1 MILDKLS
8 RMECEAELESRVVAD
23 RVRAI
28 KSLREILSQIDFA
41 VEEIPMG
48 DNDRFLGLLKS
59 LKNGDLS
66 DEEEK
71 LIDEIL
77 QN

>member
-8 RMECEAELESRVVAD
+8 KMECETELESRVVAD
-23 RVRAI
+23 RVKAI
-28 KSLREILSQIDFA
+28 KSLREILSQVDFS

-59 LKNGDLS
+59 LKDGALS
-66 DEEEK
+66 NDEEK